1 MDLKQLLGE
10 ELYNQIEAK
19 LEGKK
24 IMIDD
29 GNFIPKQRFNEVNEA
44 KKELSKQLA
53 DRDKQL
59 EDLTVKANGNEEL
72 TKELEALKATNAK
85 TVEEYEAKIKANEF
99 NYALD
104 NALSGAKSKNN
115 KALKA
120 LLDIDSIKY
129 QDGKLEGLESQIE
142 ALKKDA
148 GYLFDLE
155 TTPTNTGGVGNFGRG
170 KAQAITK
177 EQFNNMSYTDRLNLF
192 NDNKELYAQLTNTN

>member
-19 LEGKK
+19 LDGKK

-129 QDGKLEGLESQIE
+129 QDGKLEGLETQIE

-155 TTPTNTGGVGNFGRG
+155 TAPTNTGGVGNFGRG
-170 KAQAITK
+170 KAQVVTK
-177 EQFNNMSYTDRLNLF
+177 EQFENMSYTDRLNLF